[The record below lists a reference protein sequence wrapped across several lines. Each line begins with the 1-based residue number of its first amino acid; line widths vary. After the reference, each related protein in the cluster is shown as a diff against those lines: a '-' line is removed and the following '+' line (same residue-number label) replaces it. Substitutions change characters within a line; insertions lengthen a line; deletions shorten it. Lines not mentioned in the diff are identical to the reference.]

1 MCSSFIEAV
10 ESIVVE
16 DVDCCRL
23 YYALQRA
30 IVLMKLLNLLLK
42 LMIVVG
48 YYVL

>member
-1 MCSSFIEAV
+1 MPSFVEAFESVVVEAV
-10 ESIVVE
+10 
-16 DVDCCRL
+16 DFCRL

-48 YYVL
+48 YYML